1 MSLAHASGEQ
11 RTADPRGDRAR
22 QIMWGLATGVVTGLA
37 MRGLGG
43 WQPGWW
49 PWLEGISRHVLE
61 PVGQVF
67 LRLLLLVVVPLVG
80 VSVVSGV
87 LELGRGRS
95 WGRLTATTFGLFL
108 LNMAVAVVLGLLIM
122 NLWAPGRGL
131 PADAVERLY
140 AGQTGT
146 AEWSAAPRRPEL
158 TPGMLV
164 DLLMPRNWVGAVVD
178 FQILP
183 LITFGVLFGFAARS
197 LPDRAAERVRS
208 WMAVTGQVLF
218 RMVEMAMR
226 LAPVAVA
233 ALIGAAVLRVGP
245 ELLKMLAGFV
255 IAVLGA
261 MTVHLVGVL
270 GLLVRLA
277 GGRNP
282 LAFFRAVRLALVT
295 AFCTSSS
302 AATLPTSLAVARDR
316 LGVHPGTAGFVLP
329 LGATMN
335 MSGTALYEGCV
346 VLLVAQVHGV
356 SLTWADQLTLLV
368 LAVLGAV
375 AVASVPGASL
385 PVIMGLLAQ
394 FRLPP
399 EGVMLVLGVDRLL
412 DMART
417 TLNVAADLVATCVA
431 DRVVKAGHDPGQQ
444 ALSSSKGVPA
454 GGPSEETDPG
464 SRLQRD

>member
-1 MSLAHASGEQ
+1 MTRSEPFGRQSRGAPG
-11 RTADPRGDRAR
+11 GDRAR
-22 QIMWGLATGVVTGLA
+22 QILWGLAIGVVLGLA
-37 MRGLGG
+37 LRGVGS
-43 WQPGWW
+43 WQPAWA
-49 PWLEGISRHVLE
+49 PWCEGLSRHVLE

-87 LELGRGRS
+87 LELGRERS
-95 WGRLTATTFGLFL
+95 WGRLTAATFGLFL
-108 LNMAVAVVLGLLIM
+108 LNMAVAVGLGLLIM
-122 NLWAPGRGL
+122 NVWAPGRGL
-131 PADAVERLY
+131 PLEALQRLY
-140 AGQTGT
+140 EAQSAGWEGSAT
-146 AEWSAAPRRPEL
+146 ARRPEL

-164 DLLMPRNWVGAVVD
+164 DLLMPRNWLGAVVD

-183 LITFGVLFGFAARS
+183 LITFGLLFGFAARS
-197 LPDRAAERVRS
+197 LSEPVAGRVRS
-208 WMAVTGQVLF
+208 WVATAGQVLF

-233 ALIGAAVLRVGP
+233 ALIGAAMFRVGP

-261 MTVHLVGVL
+261 MVVHLVGVL
-270 GLLVRLA
+270 GLLVRVA
-277 GGRNP
+277 GGRSP

-295 AFCTSSS
+295 AFSTSSS

-417 TLNVAADLVATCVA
+417 TLNVAADLVTTCVA
-431 DRVVKAGHDPGQQ
+431 DRVVKAGHDPEQQ
-444 ALSSSKGVPA
+444 ALSSS
-454 GGPSEETDPG
+454 
-464 SRLQRD
+464 